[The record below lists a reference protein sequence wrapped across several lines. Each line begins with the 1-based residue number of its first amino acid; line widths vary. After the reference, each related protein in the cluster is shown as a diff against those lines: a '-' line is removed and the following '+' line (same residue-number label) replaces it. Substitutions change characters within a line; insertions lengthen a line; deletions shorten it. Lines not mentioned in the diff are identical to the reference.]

1 MQIKFKNN
9 VDIKYSDYITITQI
23 FHSIMEQNQQNFILS
38 NNIFNV

>member
-23 FHSIMEQNQQNFILS
+23 FHYGTKSTELYFKQ
-38 NNIFNV
+38 